1 MKLIIDTD
9 PGIDDAM
16 AIAYAAAA
24 PEIDLIG
31 LTTVFGNTHVQQ
43 SSRNARFLAHKLG
56 LDIPV
61 AEGAAFPWEADAH
74 TPSRHVHGDEGFG
87 DVIDVPEIGSNHDL
101 SAAEFLVEMARRY
114 KKDLTVCAVGPLTN
128 IANAMRLD
136 PDFAQNIGQLVIM
149 GGAVFCPGNITDH
162 AEANIYHDAK
172 AADEVFAQPAPT
184 VLVGLDVTLK
194 TLYRAAD
201 FGELAR
207 RAPEIGGFL
216 NNISQFYLNFYRDV
230 AGLDG
235 CGLHDSTAVI
245 ACSHR
250 AMFKIQETGLK
261 VVTEGPEVGA
271 TRPDPSRPPL
281 QVCCDVVGQQVV
293 DLFTQRVASL
303 P

>member
-31 LTTVFGNTHVQQ
+31 LTTVFGNTHVRQ
-43 SSRNARFLAHKLG
+43 SSRNARFLAHKFG

-61 AEGAAFPWEADAH
+61 AEGAAFARDADEH
-74 TPSRHVHGDEGFG
+74 NPSRHVHGDEGFG
-87 DVIDVPEIGSNHDL
+87 DLTDVSEIGNNHDL
-101 SAAEFLVEMARRY
+101 GAAEFLVDMARRH
-114 KKDLTVCAVGPLTN
+114 KQELTVCAVGPLTN
-128 IANAMRLD
+128 IADAMRLD
-136 PDFAQNIGQLVIM
+136 SEFAQNIGQLVIM
-149 GGAVFCPGNITDH
+149 GGAVFCPGNITEH

-172 AADEVFAQPAPT
+172 AADEVFSVAAPT

-201 FGELAR
+201 FEGLACR
-207 RAPEIGGFL
+207 SPEVGGFL
-216 NNISQFYLNFYRDV
+216 REISRFYLKFYRDV

-250 AMFKIQETGLK
+250 AMFDTYETGLK
-261 VVTEGPEVGA
+261 VVTDGPEIGA
-271 TRPDPSRPPL
+271 TRTDPSRPPL
-281 QVCCDVVGQQVV
+281 LVCRDVVGSQVV
-293 DLFTQRVASL
+293 DLFTHRVASL